1 MLPVKAKS
9 QGPNIG
15 GNMTDTVR
23 LDSIEREAEHNSS
36 DGYVAS
42 ASLTA
47 TETTA
52 APATS
57 RDHAHAIAASELLSE
72 ENARL
77 GQSKLFDLGQ
87 IDVQW
92 EAELSTL
99 WAFITPIDRP
109 NYNLGLLRDTMTW
122 QMEAKKVFGQQDSG
136 LKYMVLGSRF
146 PGVFNLGGDLE
157 MFARCIE
164 RQDRET
170 LREYSH
176 LCVDIV
182 DRVWHCNDMQVV
194 NIGLAQGDALGGGFE
209 ALMCFDVIIAERQAR
224 FGLPEVLFGLF
235 PGMGA
240 YSILARKLG
249 HSVAER
255 MILSGKVYSAEEM
268 HELGIVNILAD
279 PGCGEEVARDYIKS
293 NMARHAGH
301 VGVYQAGRRVKPLDL
316 AELRDIVDG
325 WVDTAM
331 KLTEKDLRMMRR
343 LAAAQTRLHKR

>member
-1 MLPVKAKS
+1 
-9 QGPNIG
+9 
-15 GNMTDTVR
+15 MTDTVR
-23 LDSIEREAEHNSS
+23 LDSIEREAEHARS
-36 DGYVAS
+36 DGYSAS
-42 ASLTA
+42 ASPSEREA
-47 TETTA
+47 TPPPSA
-52 APATS
+52 S
-57 RDHAHAIAASELLSE
+57 GDDAHIIADVHTVTE

-92 EAELSTL
+92 EPELSTL

-122 QMEAKKVFGQQDSG
+122 QMEAKKVFGQQDSK

-279 PGCGEEVARDYIKS
+279 PGCGEEVAREYIKS
-293 NMARHAGH
+293 NTARHAGH

-331 KLTEKDLRMMRR
+331 KLTEKDIRMMRR

>member
-1 MLPVKAKS
+1 MDEIRI
-9 QGPNIG
+9 GPMDIAVADDSLST
-15 GNMTDTVR
+15 TD
-23 LDSIEREAEHNSS
+23 LA
-36 DGYVAS
+36 Y
-42 ASLTA
+42 
-47 TETTA
+47 
-52 APATS
+52 APAVPSPDSGVTLEAQTEATALAF
-57 RDHAHAIAASELLSE
+57 DLP
-72 ENARL
+72 

-92 EAELSTL
+92 EPELNTL
-99 WAFITPIDRP
+99 WAFITPLDRP

-122 QMEAKKVFGQQDSG
+122 QMEVFAAEPDA
-136 LKYMVLGSRF
+136 LRYMVLGSRF

-164 RQDRET
+164 NQDRET
-170 LREYSH
+170 LRQYSH

-182 DRVWHCNDMQVV
+182 DRVWHCNDMPVI

-240 YSILARKLG
+240 YSILARRLG
-249 HSVAER
+249 HAVAER
-255 MILSGKVYSAEEM
+255 MILSGKVYTAEEM
-268 HELGIVNILAD
+268 HEMGVIAVLAD
-279 PGCGEEVARDYIKS
+279 PGKGEDVAREYIAT
-293 NMARHAGH
+293 NRDRHAGQL
-301 VGVYQAGRRVKPLDL
+301 GVFRAGRRVMPLEL

-331 KLTEKDLRMMRR
+331 KLTSRDLKMMRR
-343 LAAAQTRLHKR
+343 LAGAQTRLHRR

>member
-1 MLPVKAKS
+1 MDEIS
-9 QGPNIG
+9 IG
-15 GNMTDTVR
+15 TRGLAV
-23 LDSIEREAEHNSS
+23 IE
-36 DGYVAS
+36 DAS
-42 ASLTA
+42 AHAEPSSPMA
-47 TETTA
+47 VHPSEIAYAGVPSPA
-52 APATS
+52 APET
-57 RDHAHAIAASELLSE
+57 DFDLP
-72 ENARL
+72 

-92 EAELSTL
+92 EPELGTL
-99 WAFITPIDRP
+99 WAFITPLDRP
-109 NYNLGLLRDTMTW
+109 NYNIGLLRDTMAW
-122 QMEAKKVFGQQDSG
+122 QMETKKVFAANPDE
-136 LKYMVLGSRF
+136 LRYMVLGSRF

-164 RQDRET
+164 NQDRET
-170 LREYSH
+170 LRQYSH

-182 DRVWHCNDMQVV
+182 DRVWHCNDMPVI

-240 YSILARKLG
+240 YSILARRLG

-255 MILSGKVYSAEEM
+255 MILSGRVYTAEEM
-268 HELGIVNILAD
+268 HEMGVIAVLAD
-279 PGCGEEVARDYIKS
+279 PGKGEEVAREYIAT
-293 NMARHAGH
+293 NRERHAGQL
-301 VGVYQAGRRVKPLDL
+301 GVYRAGRRVMPLEL

-331 KLTEKDLRMMRR
+331 KLTERDIKMMRR
-343 LAAAQTRLHKR
+343 LAAAQTRLHRR